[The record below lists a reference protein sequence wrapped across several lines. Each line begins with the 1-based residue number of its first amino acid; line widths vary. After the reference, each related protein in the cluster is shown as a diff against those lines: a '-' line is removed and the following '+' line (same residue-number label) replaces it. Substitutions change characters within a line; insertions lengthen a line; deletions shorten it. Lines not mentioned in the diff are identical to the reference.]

1 MPRLQTIPPK
11 GKQAAAPMASLRKN
25 ASPAIGL
32 TEDERA
38 IIEVIAAEGVST
50 RQAMALIWPD
60 SVNWPAGKRASLIHG
75 IRNRGQAY
83 LQSLMEVGAAEAGIG
98 RAQLIEMALQDREFA
113 RETGNA
119 SAAVAAT
126 KNVAMLA
133 GLNMKED
140 SGGNAA
146 DPVALLEAVERLMRA
161 KNGGDAIDVTP
172 ERRGDAQRGED

>member
-1 MPRLQTIPPK
+1 MT
-11 GKQAAAPMASLRKN
+11 LRKN

-38 IIEVIAAEGVST
+38 IIEVIAAEGAST
-50 RQAMALIWPD
+50 RQAMALIWPE
-60 SVNWPAGKRASLIHG
+60 SVNWPAGKRASMIHG
-75 IRNRGQAY
+75 VRNRGRAY
-83 LQSLMEVGAAEAGIG
+83 LQSLMEVGAAEAGVG

-133 GLNMKED
+133 GLNMREE
-140 SGGNAA
+140 GPNNPA
-146 DPVALLEAVERLMRA
+146 DPVALLEAVEKLIRA
-161 KNGGDAIDVTP
+161 KQGGDAIDVTP
-172 ERRGDAQRGED
+172 QGHGGSGE